1 MYGVREISGV
11 DQPGRQA
18 CTSFEGGDHDCVP
31 AMPTMTALPMCRLM
45 DAARVWWPWPPSL
58 APAPAFLAQFKAAAP
73 RDAMADSEVSGVRI
87 TLQPATRPKCRL
99 LIFFSKMTA
108 SNITGSMATE
118 SSQALICSRS
128 KYTSQEALPSSGQGC
143 LCC

>member
-1 MYGVREISGV
+1 
-11 DQPGRQA
+11 
-18 CTSFEGGDHDCVP
+18 
-31 AMPTMTALPMCRLM
+31 MPTMTALPMCRLM

-87 TLQPATRPKCRL
+87 TLQPATGSSDNFTSRSDQSRPKCRL

-108 SNITGSMATE
+108 SNITGSMASTE